1 MHTMADIQ
9 PDLAPASTTSTD
21 YEFAHL
27 TKGDQ
32 HVEQLLSEKLMNGYT
47 LCTGG
52 CPICLTPLIKNELV
66 TKTNSLTTPLSD
78 PNNRFPILVASESF
92 EQPFIPVAGVPFCVV
107 CQAHVVTSEAD
118 VDALE
123 QSESF
128 KDKGSILVALQDD
141 EQRESLDGNNAVE
154 HVPSATNYNPAAD
167 DGSEDGTSSFTKSLS
182 SIMKE
187 SESILARPVDPNR
200 FTTTLFCG
208 TTASRQVVSSSP
220 VNGNVDKEQ
229 VSDPYNEDFRGGGGE
244 YDATAF
250 ADALEE
256 DADEV
261 EDDLDEDVEE
271 EVDEPHSTTT
281 DVDDEEEDVDYE
293 DVDPEDMMVEYSI
306 R

>member
-1 MHTMADIQ
+1 MYTMADFE

-21 YEFAHL
+21 YELAHL

-32 HVEQLLSEKLMNGYT
+32 NLEQLLSEKLMKGYT
-47 LCTGG
+47 LCNGG

-66 TKTNSLTTPLSD
+66 KKTNRLTTPLSD
-78 PNNRFPILVASESF
+78 PDNKFPILVASESF
-92 EQPFIPVAGVPFCVV
+92 EQPFTPVAGVPFCVL

-128 KDKGSILVALQDD
+128 KDKGSILIALHDD

-154 HVPSATNYNPAAD
+154 HVPSTPNYNPAAD

-187 SESILARPVDPNR
+187 SESILGRPVDPNR
-200 FTTTLFCG
+200 FTTTLFRG

-220 VNGNVDKEQ
+220 VNGHAADKEQ
-229 VSDPYNEDFRGGGGE
+229 VSDPYNEDFGGGKDE

-256 DADEV
+256 DA
-261 EDDLDEDVEE
+261 E
-271 EVDEPHSTTT
+271 EVDEDVDEDDDVDEPQASTT
-281 DVDDEEEDVDYE
+281 DIDEEEDGELE